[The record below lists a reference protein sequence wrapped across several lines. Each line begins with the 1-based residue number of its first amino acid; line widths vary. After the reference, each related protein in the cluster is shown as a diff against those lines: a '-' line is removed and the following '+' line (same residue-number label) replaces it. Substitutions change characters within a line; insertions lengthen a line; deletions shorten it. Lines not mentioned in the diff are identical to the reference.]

1 MGADQLAIRVG
12 EIAGSLTESS
22 NKLRE
27 AGDHSAAGLRAAR
40 DELEL
45 GVRNGI
51 NVIADDEGRE
61 CSTFPD
67 RFWFSGS
74 GEWPNGMPQPD
85 CDPNRNAAR
94 TSCQA
99 GEVVGAASAK
109 LATAAGN
116 VETATTPLSASI
128 RNINIALEGLSN
140 ATEQLNRSSASGK
153 EVTNLL
159 HGSLEKAKTVSEA
172 QAKQFAELEVA
183 VKQTVNDLIQGVTHL
198 GVEISR
204 CIDTYNS
211 EIAKSIG
218 SLETAILDVADIVD
232 HRRPGV
238 ANLRASA

>member
-85 CDPNRNAAR
+85 CDPNQTQQGRLAR
-94 TSCQA
+94 R
-99 GEVVGAASAK
+99 AK
-109 LATAAGN
+109 LSARHRRSLRRRP
-116 VETATTPLSASI
+116 ETSRPQPLPFPRAFGTLTSPSKGY
-128 RNINIALEGLSN
+128 RMR
-140 ATEQLNRSSASGK
+140 RSS
-153 EVTNLL
+153 
-159 HGSLEKAKTVSEA
+159 
-172 QAKQFAELEVA
+172 
-183 VKQTVNDLIQGVTHL
+183 
-198 GVEISR
+198 
-204 CIDTYNS
+204 
-211 EIAKSIG
+211 
-218 SLETAILDVADIVD
+218 
-232 HRRPGV
+232 
-238 ANLRASA
+238 